1 MVVKSFLF
9 AMTSPTRL
17 APLGQMKIFC
27 FRYYETEHVQM
38 LSAAV
43 QKASEMAR
51 HEGLPRIYIAANSGA
66 RIGLANEVK
75 NLFKIAWIDPTTPDK
90 VY

>member
-1 MVVKSFLF
+1 
-9 AMTSPTRL
+9 
-17 APLGQMKIFC
+17 
-27 FRYYETEHVQM
+27 M

-51 HEGLPRIYIAANSGA
+51 HKGLPRIYIAANSGA